1 MLPKLQQYQPNAA
14 NQMYSEIP
22 NKEIL
27 WKEDDSDLF
36 GKMIGA
42 ELKTLSRK
50 NQFLAKREIRN
61 ILFTI

>member
-1 MLPKLQQYQPNAA
+1 
-14 NQMYSEIP
+14 MYSEIP

-27 WKEDDSDLF
+27 WKEDDNDLF